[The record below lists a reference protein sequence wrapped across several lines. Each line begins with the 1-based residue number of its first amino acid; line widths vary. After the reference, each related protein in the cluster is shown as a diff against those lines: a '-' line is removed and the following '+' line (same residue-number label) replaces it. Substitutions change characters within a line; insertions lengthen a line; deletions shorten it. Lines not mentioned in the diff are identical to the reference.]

1 MSELH
6 ITDPRERKVTKAN
19 ELIQKSRF
27 SLSAQQQ
34 KIVLFLISQIT
45 PGTRISRSINFP

>member
-19 ELIQKSRF
+19 ESHLCGANVTFGILLIIRK
-27 SLSAQQQ
+27 
-34 KIVLFLISQIT
+34 
-45 PGTRISRSINFP
+45 

>member
-27 SLSAQQQ
+27 SLS
-34 KIVLFLISQIT
+34 